1 MTKPTS
7 PFQVPEEIRSMID
20 QGVSQ
25 AREGFGKV
33 LGAASE
39 AAASIET
46 KSDAAAAQAAE
57 LRRKGLALTE
67 TSVNAAFDL
76 AQKMVSAKSI
86 EEIVR
91 LQTEFMSGQ
100 FETFRSHMQQAGAE
114 MQKQGQA
121 MATEMMGE
129 ATKVQAK
136 AKAAMAEGVAAVS
149 KATRPKKG

>member
-1 MTKPTS
+1 MTKPTN
-7 PFQVPEEIRSMID
+7 PFPVPEEIRSMID

-25 AREGFGKV
+25 AREGFGKA

-39 AAASIET
+39 AAAAIET

-67 TSVNAAFDL
+67 SSMNAAFDL
-76 AQKMVSAKSI
+76 AQKMVSAKSL
-86 EEIVR
+86 EEILR

-100 FETFRSHMQQAGAE
+100 FETFRNHMQQAGAE

-121 MATEMMGE
+121 MAAEMMGE
-129 ATKVQAK
+129 ATRAQAK
-136 AKAAMAEGVAAVS
+136 AKAAVEEGVAAVT